1 MLIIGSTAIKY
12 HYPEFSREPKDRDY
26 IVEDASKFQRTKEV
40 EFLENPILFK
50 MQPNGIVDMNT
61 LLSLKISHMFWD
73 LNWEKHMFDI
83 QFLLKKGHT
92 YNMDL
97 VNEFRA
103 YWEETK
109 PKIRRSMLATSK
121 EDFFANAVNEDTD
134 EHDHLHTLINPV
146 PMYTRLLKDGC
157 EVELDESKWANLSF
171 EDKCAVVFE
180 ETAVMAW
187 ERYKDI
193 NYRIAYKRQL
203 KDNIIKHFPQYIAIF
218 AIENY
223 IKVEKPIF
231 NYKTKIDNGLQVQ
244 SN

>member
-1 MLIIGSTAIKY
+1 MLTIGSTAIKFY
-12 HYPEFSREPKDRDY
+12 YPDFPRKPKDRDY
-26 IVEDASKFQRTKEV
+26 IVEDSSKYKRAKDV

-50 MQPNGIVDMNT
+50 MQPNGIVNMDT

-73 LNWEKHMFDI
+73 LNWDKHMFDI
-83 QFLLKKGHT
+83 QFLLKKGHK
-92 YNMDL
+92 YDINL
-97 VNEFRA
+97 INEFRA

-109 PKIRRSMLATSK
+109 PKIRRSRLAQSK
-121 EDFFANAVNEDTD
+121 EDFFNNAVNEDTN
-134 EHDHLHTLINPV
+134 EHDYLHTLLAEIPA
-146 PMYTRLLKDGC
+146 YTKLLKDGA
-157 EVELDESKWANLSF
+157 EVELDESKWEALSF
-171 EDKCAVVFE
+171 SEKCDVVFE
-180 ETAVMAW
+180 ETGVMAW

-193 NYRIAYKRQL
+193 NYRIAFKRQL
-203 KDNIIKHFPQYIAIF
+203 KDNIIKHFPPYIALF